1 MARALNDREQI
12 SAGASLEEIHATLD
26 RTHSSLY
33 MAGTASILLLWGILT
48 SVFFFLQFA
57 MNELAPEF
65 VAAYPW
71 YPGPIW
77 GVLGTAGMVGSSL
90 IGHRASK
97 QFASGRAARDA
108 GIKVFLYWIAVVT
121 ASILIPGASGLWSP
135 AQAENIPY
143 VVLGVISL
151 GYVLFGIMHRP
162 AIAVVGIGLAAAFYV
177 PSYLAGEY
185 ASLVIGAAML
195 AVCLLGAAWIRR
207 SGLL

>member
-1 MARALNDREQI
+1 MAQVLNDPEQI

-26 RTHSSLY
+26 RTHSSMY
-33 MAGTASILLLWGILT
+33 MAGTASILLLWGGMMA
-48 SVFFFLQFA
+48 VFYFLQFA
-57 MNELAPEF
+57 LAELAPEF
-65 VAAYPW
+65 VASYPW
-71 YPGPIW
+71 YPGPLW
-77 GVLGTAGMVGSSL
+77 GVLGTAGMIGSSV

-97 QFASGRAARDA
+97 HFAAGRAARNA
-108 GIKVFLYWIAVVT
+108 GIKVFLFWIAVVT
-121 ASILIPGASGLWSP
+121 AAILIPGAAGLWSA

-162 AIAVVGIGLAAAFYV
+162 AIAVVGIGIAAAFYV

-185 ASLVIGAAML
+185 AGLVTGAAML
-195 AVCLLGAAWIRR
+195 TVCVLGAAWIRR